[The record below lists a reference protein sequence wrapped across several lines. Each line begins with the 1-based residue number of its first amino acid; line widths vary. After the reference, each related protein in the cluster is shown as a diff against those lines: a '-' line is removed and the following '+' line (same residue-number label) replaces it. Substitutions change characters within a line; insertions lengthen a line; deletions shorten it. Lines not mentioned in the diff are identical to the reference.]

1 MKSPASGTS
10 VTSGTPSTP
19 SRPQAVDIDERN
31 LRELLSREDVKRDLL
46 EFRRT
51 TDEMEK
57 EATREAHR
65 FVVR

>member
-10 VTSGTPSTP
+10 VTSGTSSTP

-57 EATREAHR
+57 EAAREARR

>member
-10 VTSGTPSTP
+10 GTSSTP

-31 LRELLSREDVKRDLL
+31 LRNLLSREDVKRDLL

-57 EATREAHR
+57 EAAREARR